1 MECFAPE
8 RGKTPPE
15 GGRPQK
21 LPDQLIRPQSA
32 QSFPDPLRRI
42 LANRHHIYFR
52 FSVPGFSSAL
62 S

>member
-8 RGKTPPE
+8 RGKTPRG
-15 GGRPQK
+15 GGRSQK

-32 QSFPDPLRRI
+32 QSFLGPLRRV
-42 LANRHHIYFR
+42 LVNRHHIYFR